1 MKRIIIVLTLLLG
14 YLSPTVYGQLTLDSC
29 QQRARA
35 NYPLVKRYNLIE
47 KSNEYSLA
55 NAGKNYLPQFAVS
68 AKATYQSD
76 VTKMPV
82 SIPGIAIEGVS
93 KDQYGVTLDVTQSIW
108 DGGTT
113 QAQKRII
120 KAGSDVEK
128 RQLDVEVYKLTDR
141 VNQLYFGILLVD
153 EQLEQNRLLQED
165 LERNYQRI
173 SGYAANGM
181 ANQAD
186 LDAVRVE
193 QLKAIQQRTH
203 AEATRKAYME
213 MLGVMTD
220 LPLNQSTQ
228 LVKPDVEELSLT
240 AEVKRPELQLF
251 EAQENLFDVQRLKIK
266 SAYMP
271 KLNLFVQGGYGNPGL
286 NMLENKFSAYYLGGV
301 RLSWNFGALYTQKND
316 VRKLGLNKQDVSAQR
331 ETFLYNLAME
341 TRQENTSI
349 GKLKQLMTYDNEII
363 TLRENVRKSAEAKV
377 ANGTLT
383 VIELMREINAEN
395 LARQEKAAHEIE
407 LLLSLSNLKTTMNN

>member
-1 MKRIIIVLTLLLG
+1 
-14 YLSPTVYGQLTLDSC
+14 
-29 QQRARA
+29 
-35 NYPLVKRYNLIE
+35 
-47 KSNEYSLA
+47 
-55 NAGKNYLPQFAVS
+55 
-68 AKATYQSD
+68 
-76 VTKMPV
+76 
-82 SIPGIAIEGVS
+82 
-93 KDQYGVTLDVTQSIW
+93 
-108 DGGTT
+108 
-113 QAQKRII
+113 
-120 KAGSDVEK
+120 
-128 RQLDVEVYKLTDR
+128 
-141 VNQLYFGILLVD
+141 LVD

-286 NMLENKFSAYYLGGV
+286 NMLENKFSTYYLGGV

-341 TRQENTSI
+341 TRQENTAI

>member
-1 MKRIIIVLTLLLG
+1 MKRLIIVLSLLLG
-14 YLSPTVYGQLTLDSC
+14 NLSPSVYGQLTLDSC

-47 KSNEYSLA
+47 KSNEYSMD
-55 NAGKNYLPQFAVS
+55 NAGKNYLPQFTVF

-82 SIPGIAIEGVS
+82 SIPGITIEGVS
-93 KDQYGVTLDVTQSIW
+93 KDQYGLTFDLTQSIW

-113 QAQKRII
+113 HAQKRII

-128 RQLDVEVYKLTDR
+128 RQLDVEVYKLYDR

-153 EQLEQNRLLQED
+153 EQLEQNRLLQDD

-173 SGYAANGM
+173 SGYAINGM

-213 MLGVMTD
+213 MLGVMID
-220 LPLNQSTQ
+220 LPLNQATQ
-228 LVKPDVEELSLT
+228 LIKPEVDQLT
-240 AEVKRPELQLF
+240 LPIQLNRPELKLF
-251 EAQENLFDVQRLKIK
+251 EAQEKLLDTQRLKIR
-266 SAYMP
+266 SSYMP
-271 KLNLFVQGGYGNPGL
+271 KLNLFAQGGYGNPGL
-286 NMLENKFSAYYLGGV
+286 NMLENKFSAYYLAGV

-331 ETFLYNLAME
+331 ETFVYNIAME
-341 TRQENTSI
+341 TKQDNNSI
-349 GKLKQLMTYDNEII
+349 EKLKQLMTYDNEII

-395 LARQEKAAHEIE
+395 LAKQEKAAHEIE

>member
-55 NAGKNYLPQFAVS
+55 TAGKNYLPQFAVS

-165 LERNYQRI
+165 LERNYQLI
-173 SGYAANGM
+173 SG
-181 ANQAD
+181 
-186 LDAVRVE
+186 
-193 QLKAIQQRTH
+193 
-203 AEATRKAYME
+203 
-213 MLGVMTD
+213 
-220 LPLNQSTQ
+220 
-228 LVKPDVEELSLT
+228 
-240 AEVKRPELQLF
+240 
-251 EAQENLFDVQRLKIK
+251 
-266 SAYMP
+266 
-271 KLNLFVQGGYGNPGL
+271 
-286 NMLENKFSAYYLGGV
+286 
-301 RLSWNFGALYTQKND
+301 
-316 VRKLGLNKQDVSAQR
+316 
-331 ETFLYNLAME
+331 
-341 TRQENTSI
+341 
-349 GKLKQLMTYDNEII
+349 
-363 TLRENVRKSAEAKV
+363 
-377 ANGTLT
+377 
-383 VIELMREINAEN
+383 
-395 LARQEKAAHEIE
+395 
-407 LLLSLSNLKTTMNN
+407 